1 MAGTQKPGLNYGTY
15 YSSQPAKKAVPK
27 TALIIG
33 AVLALILGGGM
44 LVLTLNSSSS
54 RNDMTLL
61 AVRENSLLALANTSQ
76 KSIRD
81 PDLST
86 ANSNATLLL
95 QSDVASIV
103 VDTDIKK
110 LPDDLVKKEVDT
122 HADALKQASLL
133 DKFDVTYRKLV
144 LDKVSALIIQ
154 AQTVRKT
161 TTGKKSKAVVDQAI
175 KNLQSIDKQF
185 TALSIQ

>member
-1 MAGTQKPGLNYGTY
+1 MARLNYGTY
-15 YSSQPAKKAVPK
+15 YSSQSAKKGIPK
-27 TALIIG
+27 SALIIG
-33 AVLALILGGGM
+33 LVLAVILGGGM

-54 RNDMTLL
+54 RNDITLL

-81 PDLST
+81 ADLST

-95 QSDVASIV
+95 QSDVSTMVI
-103 VDTDIKK
+103 DTDIKK
-110 LPDDLVKKEVDT
+110 LPDDLVKKEADT

-133 DKFDVTYRKLV
+133 SKFDTTYRQIV
-144 LDKVSALIIQ
+144 LDKVSALVTQ
-154 AQTVRKT
+154 AQTVRT
-161 TTGKKSKAVVDQAI
+161 NTSGKKSRAVVDQVI

-185 TALSIQ
+185 TALTIQ